1 MMTMKAADVD
11 MSNYRP
17 PKLFIRDAPDHI
29 IGDIASYVVQG
40 VKIEQDEPAP
50 AQNWFPLLG
59 VCSKWRNAIER
70 HAEVWAEVII
80 GSVKSLQ
87 AFLVRSINRPLT
99 IKGTLASADASSDVT
114 KLDMIMVHAF
124 RLRSL
129 RLMEISRAVWERL
142 ESATT
147 YGQTPQLEE
156 LEIRRDGLGTERTD
170 ALSRRFMSDKF
181 RRLWFS
187 GFHYDDLRPL
197 LLPSLPQLTSLTLV
211 NVEWSP
217 TISQVMDILREM
229 VMLESL
235 TLGVQMVPSPNTRQA
250 VHLPVLAS
258 LVVYTF
264 YGPVE
269 MEIVWI
275 LDTPSL
281 ECPCIKVI
289 PYGSLNHKLEAA
301 GELVAAC

>member
-1 MMTMKAADVD
+1 MTTTKAADVD

-17 PKLFIRDAPDHI
+17 PKIFIRDAPDHI
-29 IGDIASYVVQG
+29 IGEIASYVVQG
-40 VKIEQDEPAP
+40 VKTQQDEPAP
-50 AQNWFPLLG
+50 ARNWFPVLG
-59 VCSKWRNAIER
+59 VCRKWRNAIER
-70 HAEVWAEVII
+70 HAEVWAEVAI
-80 GSVKSLQ
+80 GSVKSLE

-99 IKGTLASADASSDVT
+99 IKGTLASADDTSDVT

-129 RLMEISRAVWERL
+129 RLTEISCAVWERL

-147 YGQTPQLEE
+147 YGQTSQLEE
-156 LEIRRDGLGTERTD
+156 LEIRRDGLRTERTD
-170 ALSRRFMSDKF
+170 VLSRRFSSDKF

-187 GFHYDDLRPL
+187 GFHYDDLKPL

-217 TISQVMDILREM
+217 TISQVMGILREM
-229 VMLESL
+229 VTLESL

-250 VHLPVLAS
+250 VFLPVLAS
-258 LVVYTF
+258 LVLYTF
-264 YGPVE
+264 CGPT
-269 MEIVWI
+269 EIEILWI
-275 LDTPSL
+275 LDAPSL
-281 ECPCIKVI
+281 ECPCLKII
-289 PYGSLNHKLEAA
+289 PYGNLNHKFDAA